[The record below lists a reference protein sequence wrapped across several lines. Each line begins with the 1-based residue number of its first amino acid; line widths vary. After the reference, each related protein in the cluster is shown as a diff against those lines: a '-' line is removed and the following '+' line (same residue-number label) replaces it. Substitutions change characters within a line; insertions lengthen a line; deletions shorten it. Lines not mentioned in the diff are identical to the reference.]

1 MNDVRTARARL
12 ERWGSTPVGVVI
24 GLFVLVRLATLTVA
38 WLTTTVTPGLGITE
52 MLTEW
57 DGNWNEIV
65 ANDWYTRVPLSA
77 QYRHEWLTLA
87 FFPVLPA
94 ITGMLHVLTGVGV
107 HILGPLVSMAFGAVA
122 VALLARLLDRRFGR
136 QVAVAACAL
145 LLVAPQAFVLSMFY
159 TEGPML
165 LWAVLTLDALDRG
178 RWARAGVWAFL
189 GGLTRPN
196 GFLLVVPC
204 LVAAA
209 RHFRASEGRSR
220 WAGWIAPTFAP
231 LGFLGWL
238 AVAWVATGEPS
249 GYFAIQSEGWG
260 ARVDGG
266 GQTLRTV
273 VDFVSGSPL
282 SLDAR
287 LNVLSIAV
295 LGVGG
300 LVLAVRQRMDVV
312 MLSWAAALVA
322 LTAFSERQ
330 ASGGRFLLP
339 AFPLFVA
346 WATAIPRWLRT
357 PVVVAS
363 SMVMTAL
370 FVISTRDL
378 GLTP

>member
-1 MNDVRTARARL
+1 MTDARTALARM
-12 ERWGSTPVGVVI
+12 ERWGTTPLGVVL
-24 GLFVLVRLATLTVA
+24 GLFVLTRVVTVGVA

-57 DGNWNEIV
+57 DGNWNQMV
-65 ANDWYTRVPLSA
+65 ADEWYHRVPLSD
-77 QYRHEWLTLA
+77 QFRHEWLTLA
-87 FFPVLPA
+87 FFPVLPTA
-94 ITGMLHVLTGVGV
+94 TRVLHLVTGAGV
-107 HILGPLVSMAFGAVA
+107 HVLGPLVSMAFGAVA
-122 VALLARLLDRRFGR
+122 FAVLARFLAAKFGR

-145 LLVAPQAFVLSMFY
+145 MMVAPHGFVFSMFY

-165 LWAVLTLDALDRG
+165 LWAVLTVEALDRK
-178 RWARAGVWAFL
+178 RWGRAGLWALL

-204 LVAAA
+204 LVAAV
-209 RHFRASEGRSR
+209 RHFRASEGRLR
-220 WAGWIAPTFAP
+220 WGGFVAPALAP
-231 LGFLGWL
+231 LGFVGWL

-249 GYFAIQSEGWG
+249 GYFAIQSEGWN
-260 ARVDGG
+260 ARIDGG
-266 GQTLRTV
+266 QETLRALLDV
-273 VDFVSGSPL
+273 VTGSTM

-300 LVLAVRQRMDVV
+300 LVLAVRQRMDPVLV
-312 MLSWAAALVA
+312 SWAAALVV
-322 LTAFSERQ
+322 LTAMSERQ

-357 PVVVAS
+357 PTVVAS

-370 FVISTRDL
+370 FVFSTRDL